1 MANLEYIAILAR
13 LVGFGTLKLIE
24 KRIEMY
30 FIQKLIVLSISKHD
44 WL

>member
-1 MANLEYIAILAR
+1 MANLEYIAIVAR
-13 LVGFGTLKLIE
+13 IVGFGKLKLIE

-30 FIQKLIVLSISKHD
+30 FIQKLIVVSISKPD